1 MRNIYKK
8 TVSLLLAV
16 MLLLSMTAVGVMA
29 ESAAP
34 TEVKN
39 CTYSGFDS
47 TLNISFE
54 DSAKAWLNAITDVTA
69 NGVTYTKGTVSWGA
83 EGNLW
88 NIGTVSGAYGDEQA
102 LKLLYSSGSFPSTI
116 VVKANGYDT
125 VTLNVTS
132 ESSGYKA
139 TITTAEPTAAP
150 TASPTP
156 EPTPVEDT
164 DPPTNYTVSAYFGYD
179 FNMTFTDAED
189 WLNAITDVQVSGTSW
204 EKVSYSNLVSNNAKY
219 YVSGSDGRLYIG
231 EGFDGDTAV
240 CVITAEGYKPLTL
253 TLNKTNHSAVIGAVT
268 PTAAPTASPT
278 PAPSKDKEP
287 PTNYTV
293 SAYFGYDFNMTF
305 TDAEDWLNAITDVQ
319 VSGTSWEKVSYS
331 NLVSNNAKYYVS
343 GSDGRLYIGEGFDG
357 DTAVCVITAEGYKP
371 LTLTLNKT
379 NHTAVVGT
387 STPTAPPTTEP
398 SEEPKPVEDKDPPT
412 DYTTGSGSA
421 SHDFQLTFNNA
432 TDWTQAITGIEING
446 EAWTESDRS
455 YEVSQNKVFYIGNSG
470 RVLIGEGFE
479 GDTATCIIKATGYKP
494 LTLTLGKTNYSAV
507 LNVAYDKTKSAD
519 ANDVTLEYR
528 YGDWIIG
535 FKNPADYVGNVLDF
549 KVNGIS
555 WAHKSTAISGGA
567 YSTNASA
574 NTITIAE
581 TSYSTSSPAVKSGD
595 VITISAKG
603 YEDLNLKFV
612 VDKDGKASL
621 VADDGKGDPLELH
634 VKIEGSF
641 EAAIVGQKDYDGVS
655 GASTGGSTSNNN
667 SNVTVYGALVEKDKE
682 PTDDD
687 WQKLDNNS
695 EIDLNGSKCKVSIV
709 PDVESGTPEDADSG
723 MSGVYMPISSDL
735 TLSGTPKDAGKYLV
749 SVSIE
754 DKQGRKAT
762 SNTLPFMIYTGEETL
777 AEQIK
782 IENLKQYAN
791 GLYAWDIMEPWAIKN
806 FGSNVDGE
814 EESVRVPADLEVW
827 FGSHESGT
835 YGYLGY
841 DLAWD
846 EVEAGNIPQTLYI
859 PAGCNLTLTNMK
871 ILSSVRIVVEDG
883 GKLTLDDSVVQ
894 GIIDVQGGG
903 TFSMNYSA
911 YSGEFKT
918 GASVCGQIRL
928 ADGAILEN
936 AAIYSHANYLA
947 NGDLTDRTTSEPVV
961 VTNGNVTVKGQV
973 FIEGDDAGNEIGQTA
988 LQVNGTLTLAD
999 GATLVAY
1006 GGGGMTYFAG
1016 GTAIDLNGTITGNG
1030 KLVAIGGAPLF
1041 GDGGTAISGS
1051 GTISTSET
1059 FLQGGTAFTSRDAK
1073 PGKALNGDITL
1084 TSQSRHVKDGTLEET
1099 GTDDPLKAL
1108 YWNTGIE
1115 LIPPLDMFTTEQH
1128 TDAVTDTTVWKFD
1141 ENTHWNP
1148 CDDATCS
1155 VHVNEAAHTFV
1166 WVNDEAESDISTR
1179 SIEARTKHEECTV
1192 CGYTRNENTP
1202 ITPDPV
1208 VTPEPSAKPTAEPTT
1223 APTTEPSVT
1232 PAPTT
1237 EPTAT
1242 PAPTTEPTTEPTT
1255 TPAPTAA
1262 PSAAATVTPV
1272 PNNNNGSNTPK
1283 TGSDYIAV
1291 IFSISLLTVS
1301 GAAIAALVLLSKKRG
1316 KHVAK

>member
-8 TVSLLLAV
+8 AASLLLV
-16 MLLLSMTAVGVMA
+16 TMILLSMVVTGAVA
-29 ESAAP
+29 EAAAP
-34 TEVKN
+34 TEVKS
-39 CTYSGFDS
+39 CEKSGFY
-47 TLNISFE
+47 TTVLNFE
-54 DSAKAWLNAITDVTA
+54 FSDTTWLDAV
-69 NGVTYTKGTVSWGA
+69 NGVTVNGTAFTGQTINSFSSDTGIWCV
-83 EGNLW
+83 GNA
-88 NIGTVSGAYGDEQA
+88 TGAYGSYKA
-102 LKLLYSSGSFPSTI
+102 LQLAIENDASFPLT
-116 VVKANGYDT
+116 VEVTAAGYNKLT
-125 VTLNVTS
+125 MEVA
-132 ESSGYKA
+132 KA
-139 TITTAEPTAAP
+139 TVSYNDVYTATVKISETEPTTPP
-150 TASPTP
+150 TEPTK

-164 DPPTNYTVSAYFGYD
+164 DPPTSFTASSNFGSD
-179 FNMTFTDAED
+179 FNLTFSGAYD
-189 WLNAITDVQVSGTSW
+189 WLNSITAVQVNGTAW
-204 EKVSYSNLVSNNAKY
+204 EKASSSFGVSRNSNY
-219 YVSGSDGRLYIG
+219 YVRPGNEYEDGYLYIG
-231 EGFDGDTAV
+231 EGFDTNPAT
-240 CVITAEGYKPLTL
+240 CIITAKGYKPLTL
-253 TLNKTNHSAVIGAVT
+253 TLDKSNHKVTIGAVEETTYKAYVEKAENGSVSLSASEGIKKGETVTVTVT
-268 PTAAPTASPT
+268 PDVDYELDTLTVKT
-278 PAPSKDKEP
+278 ESKEVETK
-287 PTNYTV
+287 
-293 SAYFGYDFNMTF
+293 
-305 TDAEDWLNAITDVQ
+305 
-319 VSGTSWEKVSYS
+319 KVSETSYTFAMPAA
-331 NLVSNNAKYYVS
+331 NVTVTAKFKASALKVV
-343 GSDGRLYIGEGFDG
+343 DIDK
-357 DTAVCVITAEGYKP
+357 V
-371 LTLTLNKT
+371 TLTEDTFGNDWHI
-379 NHTAVVGT
+379 NF
-387 STPTAPPTTEP
+387 SEP
-398 SEEPKPVEDKDPPT
+398 S
-412 DYTTGSGSA
+412 
-421 SHDFQLTFNNA
+421 
-432 TDWTQAITGIEING
+432 
-446 EAWTESDRS
+446 
-455 YEVSQNKVFYIGNSG
+455 
-470 RVLIGEGFE
+470 
-479 GDTATCIIKATGYKP
+479 
-494 LTLTLGKTNYSAV
+494 
-507 LNVAYDKTKSAD
+507 
-519 ANDVTLEYR
+519 
-528 YGDWIIG
+528 
-535 FKNPADYVGNVLDF
+535 DYVENVTGF

-555 WAHKSTAISGGA
+555 WEEKSYNVSSGGA
-567 YSTNASA
+567 YRKYADDNY
-574 NTITIAE
+574 IQIAQK
-581 TSYSTSSPAVKSGD
+581 SYSASENEVPVRSGD

-612 VDKDGKASL
+612 VDTSGKASL
-621 VADDGKGDPLELH
+621 VADDGEGDPYELH

-709 PDVESGTPEDADSG
+709 PDVESGTPEDADSS

-859 PAGCNLTLTNMK
+859 PAGCNLTLTNME

-894 GIIDVQGGG
+894 GIIDVQSGG

-947 NGDLTDRTTSEPVV
+947 
-961 VTNGNVTVKGQV
+961 
-973 FIEGDDAGNEIGQTA
+973 
-988 LQVNGTLTLAD
+988 D

-1016 GTAIDLNGTITGNG
+1016 GTAINLNGTITGNG

-1051 GTISTSET
+1051 STISTSET

-1073 PGKALNGDITL
+1073 PGKALTGDITL

-1115 LIPPLDMFTTEQH
+1115 LIPPLDTFTTEQH

-1148 CDDATCS
+1148 CDDVTCS

-1242 PAPTTEPTTEPTT
+1242 PAPTTEPTT

>member
-8 TVSLLLAV
+8 AASLLLV
-16 MLLLSMTAVGVMA
+16 TMILLSMVVTGAVA
-29 ESAAP
+29 EAAAP
-34 TEVKN
+34 TEVKS
-39 CTYSGFDS
+39 CEKSGLY
-47 TLNISFE
+47 TTVLNFE
-54 DSAKAWLNAITDVTA
+54 FSDTTWLDAV
-69 NGVTYTKGTVSWGA
+69 NGVTVNGTAFTGQTINSFSNDTGIWCV
-83 EGNLW
+83 GNA
-88 NIGTVSGAYGDEQA
+88 TGAYGSYKA
-102 LKLLYSSGSFPSTI
+102 LQLAIENDASFPLT
-116 VVKANGYDT
+116 VEVTAAGYNKLT
-125 VTLNVTS
+125 MEVA
-132 ESSGYKA
+132 KA
-139 TITTAEPTAAP
+139 TVSYNDVYTATVKIPETEPTTPP
-150 TASPTP
+150 TEPTK

-164 DPPTNYTVSAYFGYD
+164 DPPTSFTASSNFGSD
-179 FNMTFTDAED
+179 FNLTFSGAYD
-189 WLNAITDVQVSGTSW
+189 WLNSITAVQVNGTAW
-204 EKVSYSNLVSNNAKY
+204 EKASYSFGVSRNSNY
-219 YVSGSDGRLYIG
+219 YVRPGNEYEDGYLYIG
-231 EGFDGDTAV
+231 EGFDTNPAT
-240 CVITAEGYKPLTL
+240 CIITAKGYKPLTL
-253 TLNKTNHSAVIGAVT
+253 TLDKSNHKVTIGAVEETTYKAYVAKAENGSISLSASEGIKKGETVTVTVT
-268 PTAAPTASPT
+268 PDVDYELDTLTVKT
-278 PAPSKDKEP
+278 ESKEVETK
-287 PTNYTV
+287 
-293 SAYFGYDFNMTF
+293 
-305 TDAEDWLNAITDVQ
+305 
-319 VSGTSWEKVSYS
+319 KVSETSYTFAMPAA
-331 NLVSNNAKYYVS
+331 NVTVTAKFKASVLKVV
-343 GSDGRLYIGEGFDG
+343 DIDK
-357 DTAVCVITAEGYKP
+357 V
-371 LTLTLNKT
+371 TLTEDTFGNDWHI
-379 NHTAVVGT
+379 NF
-387 STPTAPPTTEP
+387 SEP
-398 SEEPKPVEDKDPPT
+398 S
-412 DYTTGSGSA
+412 
-421 SHDFQLTFNNA
+421 
-432 TDWTQAITGIEING
+432 
-446 EAWTESDRS
+446 
-455 YEVSQNKVFYIGNSG
+455 
-470 RVLIGEGFE
+470 
-479 GDTATCIIKATGYKP
+479 
-494 LTLTLGKTNYSAV
+494 
-507 LNVAYDKTKSAD
+507 
-519 ANDVTLEYR
+519 
-528 YGDWIIG
+528 
-535 FKNPADYVGNVLDF
+535 DYVENVTGF

-555 WAHKSTAISGGA
+555 WEEKSYNISSGGA
-567 YSTNASA
+567 YRKYADDNY
-574 NTITIAE
+574 IQIAQK
-581 TSYSTSSPAVKSGD
+581 SYSASENEVPVRSGD

-612 VDKDGKASL
+612 VDTSGKASL
-621 VADDGKGDPLELH
+621 VADDGEGDPYELH

-709 PDVESGTPEDADSG
+709 PDVESGTLEDADSG

-735 TLSGTPKDAGKYLV
+735 TLSGTPKDAGKYL
-749 SVSIE
+749 E
-754 DKQGRKAT
+754 DNQGRKAT

-859 PAGCNLTLTNMK
+859 PAGCNLTLTNME

-911 YSGEFKT
+911 YSGAFKT

-961 VTNGNVTVKGQV
+961 VTNGNVAVKGQV

-1115 LIPPLDMFTTEQH
+1115 LIPPLDTFTTEQH

-1148 CDDATCS
+1148 CDDVTCS

-1242 PAPTTEPTTEPTT
+1242 P
-1255 TPAPTAA
+1255 
-1262 PSAAATVTPV
+1262 SAAATVTPV

>member
-1 MRNIYKK
+1 MNFEFSD
-8 TVSLLLAV
+8 TTWLDAV
-16 MLLLSMTAVGVMA
+16 
-29 ESAAP
+29 
-34 TEVKN
+34 
-39 CTYSGFDS
+39 
-47 TLNISFE
+47 
-54 DSAKAWLNAITDVTA
+54 
-69 NGVTYTKGTVSWGA
+69 NGVTVNGKAFTGQTINSFSSDTGIWCV
-83 EGNLW
+83 GNA
-88 NIGTVSGAYGDEQA
+88 TGAYGSYKA
-102 LKLLYSSGSFPSTI
+102 LQLAIENDASFPLT
-116 VVKANGYDT
+116 VEVTAAGYNKLT
-125 VTLNVTS
+125 MEVA
-132 ESSGYKA
+132 KA
-139 TITTAEPTAAP
+139 TVNYNDVYTATVKISETEPTTPP
-150 TASPTP
+150 TEPTK

-164 DPPTNYTVSAYFGYD
+164 DPPTSFTVESNFGYD
-179 FNMTFTDAED
+179 FVFTFTDAED
-189 WLNAITDVQVSGTSW
+189 WLNAVTGVTVNGEAWSKGSS
-204 EKVSYSNLVSNNAKY
+204 SYSVWNNTCY
-219 YVSGSDGRLYIG
+219 YVNGSSGRLMIG
-231 EGFDGDTAV
+231 EDFKTNPAT
-240 CVITAEGYKPLTL
+240 CIITAKGYKPLTL
-253 TLNKTNHSAVIGAVT
+253 TLDKSNHKVTIGAVEETTYKAYVAEAENGSVSLSASEGIKKGETVTVTVT
-268 PTAAPTASPT
+268 PDVGYELDTLTAKTE
-278 PAPSKDKEP
+278 SKEVETK
-287 PTNYTV
+287 
-293 SAYFGYDFNMTF
+293 
-305 TDAEDWLNAITDVQ
+305 
-319 VSGTSWEKVSYS
+319 KVSETSYTFAMPAA
-331 NLVSNNAKYYVS
+331 NVTVTAKFKASALKVV
-343 GSDGRLYIGEGFDG
+343 DIDK
-357 DTAVCVITAEGYKP
+357 V
-371 LTLTLNKT
+371 TLTEDTFGNDWHI
-379 NHTAVVGT
+379 NF
-387 STPTAPPTTEP
+387 SEP
-398 SEEPKPVEDKDPPT
+398 S
-412 DYTTGSGSA
+412 
-421 SHDFQLTFNNA
+421 
-432 TDWTQAITGIEING
+432 
-446 EAWTESDRS
+446 
-455 YEVSQNKVFYIGNSG
+455 
-470 RVLIGEGFE
+470 
-479 GDTATCIIKATGYKP
+479 
-494 LTLTLGKTNYSAV
+494 
-507 LNVAYDKTKSAD
+507 
-519 ANDVTLEYR
+519 
-528 YGDWIIG
+528 
-535 FKNPADYVGNVLDF
+535 DYVENVTGF

-555 WAHKSTAISGGA
+555 WEEKSYNISSGGA
-567 YSTNASA
+567 YRKYADDNY
-574 NTITIAE
+574 IQIAQK
-581 TSYSTSSPAVKSGD
+581 SYSASENEVPVRSGD

-612 VDKDGKASL
+612 VDTSGKASL
-621 VADDGKGDPLELH
+621 VADDGEGDPYELH

-723 MSGVYMPISSDL
+723 MSGVYMPISSEL

-754 DKQGRKAT
+754 DNQGRKAT

-791 GLYAWDIMEPWAIKN
+791 SLYAWDIMEPWAIKN

-859 PAGCNLTLTNMK
+859 PAGCNLTLTNME

-961 VTNGNVTVKGQV
+961 VTNGNVAVKGQV

-1051 GTISTSET
+1051 GTISTNET

-1115 LIPPLDMFTTEQH
+1115 LIPPLDTFTTEQH

-1148 CDDATCS
+1148 CDDVTCS

-1242 PAPTTEPTTEPTT
+1242 PAPTTEPTT

>member
-8 TVSLLLAV
+8 AASLLLV
-16 MLLLSMTAVGVMA
+16 TMILLSMVVTGAVA
-29 ESAAP
+29 EAAAP
-34 TEVKN
+34 TEVKS
-39 CTYSGFDS
+39 CEKSGFY
-47 TLNISFE
+47 TTVLNFE
-54 DSAKAWLNAITDVTA
+54 FSDTTWLNAV
-69 NGVTYTKGTVSWGA
+69 NGVTVNGTAFTGQTINSFSNDTGIWCVGDA
-83 EGNLW
+83 
-88 NIGTVSGAYGDEQA
+88 TGAYGSYKA
-102 LKLLYSSGSFPSTI
+102 LQLAIENDASFPLT
-116 VVKANGYDT
+116 VEVTAAGYNKLT
-125 VTLNVTS
+125 MEVA
-132 ESSGYKA
+132 KA
-139 TITTAEPTAAP
+139 TVSYNDVYTATVKISETEPTTPP
-150 TASPTP
+150 TEPTK

-164 DPPTNYTVSAYFGYD
+164 DPPTSFTASSNFGSD
-179 FNMTFTDAED
+179 FNLTFSGAYD
-189 WLNAITDVQVSGTSW
+189 WLNSITAVQVNGTAW
-204 EKVSYSNLVSNNAKY
+204 EKASSSFGVSRNSNY
-219 YVSGSDGRLYIG
+219 YVRPGNEYEDGYLYIG
-231 EGFDGDTAV
+231 EGFDTNPAT
-240 CVITAEGYKPLTL
+240 CIITAKGYKPLTL
-253 TLNKTNHSAVIGAVT
+253 TLDKSNYKVTIGAVEETTYKAYVAKAENGSVSLSASEVIKKGETVTVTVT
-268 PTAAPTASPT
+268 PNVDYELDTLTVKT
-278 PAPSKDKEP
+278 ESKEVETK
-287 PTNYTV
+287 
-293 SAYFGYDFNMTF
+293 
-305 TDAEDWLNAITDVQ
+305 
-319 VSGTSWEKVSYS
+319 KVSETSYTFAMPAA
-331 NLVSNNAKYYVS
+331 NVTVTAKFKASALKVV
-343 GSDGRLYIGEGFDG
+343 DIDK
-357 DTAVCVITAEGYKP
+357 V
-371 LTLTLNKT
+371 TLTKDTFGNDWHI
-379 NHTAVVGT
+379 NF
-387 STPTAPPTTEP
+387 SEP
-398 SEEPKPVEDKDPPT
+398 S
-412 DYTTGSGSA
+412 
-421 SHDFQLTFNNA
+421 
-432 TDWTQAITGIEING
+432 
-446 EAWTESDRS
+446 
-455 YEVSQNKVFYIGNSG
+455 
-470 RVLIGEGFE
+470 
-479 GDTATCIIKATGYKP
+479 
-494 LTLTLGKTNYSAV
+494 
-507 LNVAYDKTKSAD
+507 
-519 ANDVTLEYR
+519 
-528 YGDWIIG
+528 
-535 FKNPADYVGNVLDF
+535 DYVENVTGF

-555 WAHKSTAISGGA
+555 WEEKSYNVSSGGA
-567 YSTNASA
+567 YRKYADDNY
-574 NTITIAE
+574 IQIAQK
-581 TSYSTSSPAVKSGD
+581 SYSASENKVPVRSGD

-695 EIDLNGSKCKVSIV
+695 EINLNGSKCKVSIV
-709 PDVESGTPEDADSG
+709 PDVESGTAEDADSG

-754 DKQGRKAT
+754 DNQGRKAT

-911 YSGEFKT
+911 YSGDFKT

-947 NGDLTDRTTSEPVV
+947 NGDLTGRTTSEPVV
-961 VTNGNVTVKGQV
+961 VTNGNVAVKGQV

-1148 CDDATCS
+1148 CDDVTCS

-1208 VTPEPSAKPTAEPTT
+1208 VTPEAVLPNLRRNRPRHLRQSHRLPRHPQRNPQQHRHRPQSRPQRLRLRQRLRQRRAQRLPLPRFQTITTDQIPRKPAAITLPSS
-1223 APTTEPSVT
+1223 SV
-1232 PAPTT
+1232 
-1237 EPTAT
+1237 
-1242 PAPTTEPTTEPTT
+1242 
-1255 TPAPTAA
+1255 
-1262 PSAAATVTPV
+1262 
-1272 PNNNNGSNTPK
+1272 
-1283 TGSDYIAV
+1283 
-1291 IFSISLLTVS
+1291 FLLLTVS
-1301 GAAIAALVLLSKKRG
+1301 GAAIAALVFLSKKRG
-1316 KHVAK
+1316 KHIAK

>member
-8 TVSLLLAV
+8 AASLLLV
-16 MLLLSMTAVGVMA
+16 TMILLSMVVTGAVA
-29 ESAAP
+29 EAAAP
-34 TEVKN
+34 TEVKS
-39 CTYSGFDS
+39 CEKSGFY
-47 TLNISFE
+47 TTVLNFE
-54 DSAKAWLNAITDVTA
+54 FSDTTWLDAV
-69 NGVTYTKGTVSWGA
+69 NGVTVNGTAFTGQTINSFSNDTGIWCVGDA
-83 EGNLW
+83 
-88 NIGTVSGAYGDEQA
+88 TGAYGSYKA
-102 LKLLYSSGSFPSTI
+102 LQLAIENDASFPLT
-116 VVKANGYDT
+116 VEVTAAGYNKLT
-125 VTLNVTS
+125 MEVA
-132 ESSGYKA
+132 KA
-139 TITTAEPTAAP
+139 TVSYNDVYTATVKISETEPTTPP
-150 TASPTP
+150 T
-156 EPTPVEDT
+156 EPSKDKE
-164 DPPTNYTVSAYFGYD
+164 PPTNYTVSAYFGYD

-204 EKVSYSNLVSNNAKY
+204 KKVSYSNLVSNNAKY

-278 PAPSKDKEP
+278 PAPTASPTPAPTEEKDP
-287 PTNYTV
+287 PTEFTSGNN
-293 SAYFGYDFNMTF
+293 FGYDFKLTF
-305 TDAEDWLNAITDVQ
+305 ADGDEWLQAVTDVE
-319 VSGTSWEKVSYS
+319 VNGTAWKKGSSSYS
-331 NLVSNNAKYYVS
+331 VFKNDSYYVGNS
-343 GSDGRLYIGEGFDG
+343 GRLYIGEGF
-357 DTAVCVITAEGYKP
+357 T
-371 LTLTLNKT
+371 
-379 NHTAVVGT
+379 
-387 STPTAPPTTEP
+387 
-398 SEEPKPVEDKDPPT
+398 
-412 DYTTGSGSA
+412 
-421 SHDFQLTFNNA
+421 
-432 TDWTQAITGIEING
+432 
-446 EAWTESDRS
+446 
-455 YEVSQNKVFYIGNSG
+455 
-470 RVLIGEGFE
+470 
-479 GDTATCIIKATGYKP
+479 GDTATCVIKATGYKP
-494 LTLTLGKTNYSAV
+494 LTLTLDKTKYSAV
-507 LNVAYDKTKSAD
+507 VTPTEAPTKTVDIK
-519 ANDVTLEYR
+519 DVTLESDT
-528 YGDWIIG
+528 YGSDWYIKVAKPEG
-535 FKNPADYVGNVLDF
+535 YVSDVTDF
-549 KVNGIS
+549 KVNGVS
-555 WAHKSTAISGGA
+555 WNRKSYAPASGGA
-567 YSTNASA
+567 YYKDTDENA
-574 NTITIAE
+574 ITIAQK
-581 TSYSTSSPAVKSGD
+581 SYSSNESERAVQSGD
-595 VITISAKG
+595 VITIVAKG
-603 YEDLNLKFV
+603 YEDLKLKFV
-612 VDKDGKASL
+612 VDTDGKASL
-621 VADDGKGDPLELH
+621 VADDGEGDPYELH
-634 VKIEGSF
+634 VKIEGTF
-641 EAAIVGQKDYDGVS
+641 EAAIVGQKDYDGIS
-655 GASTGGSTSNNN
+655 GASTGSSSNNN
-667 SNVTVYGALVEKDKE
+667 SAVTVYGAITNKGEE
-682 PTDDD
+682 PTDAD
-687 WQKLDNNS
+687 WQELDSYSKVNLNS
-695 EIDLNGSKCKVSIV
+695 GKCKVSIV
-709 PDVESGTPEDADSG
+709 PNTESGTPADADSG
-723 MSGVYMPISSDL
+723 MKGIYFVTSSK
-735 TLSGTPKDAGKYLV
+735 LSLNGTPKDAGKYLISV
-749 SVSIE
+749 SVE
-754 DKQGRKAT
+754 DTQGRKAE
-762 SNTLPFMIYTGEETL
+762 SNALPFVIYTGEETL

-911 YSGEFKT
+911 YSGDFKT

-947 NGDLTDRTTSEPVV
+947 NGDLTGRTTSEPVV
-961 VTNGNVTVKGQV
+961 VTNGNVAVKGQV

-988 LQVNGTLTLAD
+988 LRVNGTLTLAD

>member
-1 MRNIYKK
+1 MI
-8 TVSLLLAV
+8 
-16 MLLLSMTAVGVMA
+16 LLSMVVTGAVA
-29 ESAAP
+29 EAAEP
-34 TEVKN
+34 TEAKS
-39 CTYSGFDS
+39 CEKSGFY
-47 TLNISFE
+47 TTVLNFE
-54 DSAKAWLNAITDVTA
+54 FSDTTWLNAV
-69 NGVTYTKGTVSWGA
+69 NGVTVNGTAFTGQTINSFSNDTGIWCVGDA
-83 EGNLW
+83 
-88 NIGTVSGAYGDEQA
+88 TGAYGSYKA
-102 LKLLYSSGSFPSTI
+102 LQLAIENDASFPLT
-116 VVKANGYDT
+116 VEVTAAGYNKLT
-125 VTLNVTS
+125 MEVA
-132 ESSGYKA
+132 KA
-139 TITTAEPTAAP
+139 TVSYNDVYTATVKISETEPTTPP
-150 TASPTP
+150 TEPTK

-164 DPPTNYTVSAYFGYD
+164 DPPTSFTASSNFGSD
-179 FNMTFTDAED
+179 FNLTFSGAYD
-189 WLNAITDVQVSGTSW
+189 WLNSITAVQVNGTAW
-204 EKVSYSNLVSNNAKY
+204 EKASSSFGVSRNSNY
-219 YVSGSDGRLYIG
+219 YVRPGNEYEDGYLYIG
-231 EGFDGDTAV
+231 EGFDTNPAT
-240 CVITAEGYKPLTL
+240 CIITAKGYKPLTL
-253 TLNKTNHSAVIGAVT
+253 TLDKSNYKVTIGAVEETTYKAYVAKAENGSVSLSASEVIKKGETVTVTVT
-268 PTAAPTASPT
+268 PNVDYELDTLTVKT
-278 PAPSKDKEP
+278 ESKEVETK
-287 PTNYTV
+287 
-293 SAYFGYDFNMTF
+293 
-305 TDAEDWLNAITDVQ
+305 
-319 VSGTSWEKVSYS
+319 KVSETSYTFAMPAA
-331 NLVSNNAKYYVS
+331 NVTVTAKFKASALKVV
-343 GSDGRLYIGEGFDG
+343 DIDK
-357 DTAVCVITAEGYKP
+357 V
-371 LTLTLNKT
+371 TLTKDTFGNDWHI
-379 NHTAVVGT
+379 NF
-387 STPTAPPTTEP
+387 SEP
-398 SEEPKPVEDKDPPT
+398 S
-412 DYTTGSGSA
+412 
-421 SHDFQLTFNNA
+421 
-432 TDWTQAITGIEING
+432 
-446 EAWTESDRS
+446 
-455 YEVSQNKVFYIGNSG
+455 
-470 RVLIGEGFE
+470 
-479 GDTATCIIKATGYKP
+479 
-494 LTLTLGKTNYSAV
+494 
-507 LNVAYDKTKSAD
+507 
-519 ANDVTLEYR
+519 
-528 YGDWIIG
+528 
-535 FKNPADYVGNVLDF
+535 DYVENVTGF

-555 WAHKSTAISGGA
+555 WEEKSYNVSSGGA
-567 YSTNASA
+567 YRKYADDNY
-574 NTITIAE
+574 IQIAQK
-581 TSYSTSSPAVKSGD
+581 SYSASENKVPVRSGD

-695 EIDLNGSKCKVSIV
+695 EINLNGSKCKVSIV
-709 PDVESGTPEDADSG
+709 PDVESGTAEDADSG

-754 DKQGRKAT
+754 DNQGRKAT

-911 YSGEFKT
+911 YSGDFKT

-947 NGDLTDRTTSEPVV
+947 NGDLTGRTTSEPVV
-961 VTNGNVTVKGQV
+961 VTNGNVAVKGQV

-1148 CDDATCS
+1148 CDDVTCS

-1179 SIEARTKHEECTV
+1179 SIARTKHEECTV

-1242 PAPTTEPTTEPTT
+1242 PAPTTEPTT

-1262 PSAAATVTPV
+1262 PTVTPV

-1301 GAAIAALVLLSKKRG
+1301 GAAIAALVFLSKKRG

>member
-8 TVSLLLAV
+8 AASLLLV
-16 MLLLSMTAVGVMA
+16 TMILLSMVVTGAVA
-29 ESAAP
+29 EAAAP
-34 TEVKN
+34 TEVKS
-39 CTYSGFDS
+39 CEKSGFY
-47 TLNISFE
+47 TTVLNFE
-54 DSAKAWLNAITDVTA
+54 FSDTTWLDAV
-69 NGVTYTKGTVSWGA
+69 NGVTVNGTAYTNQTINSFSSDTGIWCVGNATGTYGSYKALQLSITNDASFPLTVEVTASGYNKLTMEVAKTTVSYNDVYTA
-83 EGNLW
+83 
-88 NIGTVSGAYGDEQA
+88 TV
-102 LKLLYSSGSFPSTI
+102 KI
-116 VVKANGYDT
+116 
-125 VTLNVTS
+125 S
-132 ESSGYKA
+132 E
-139 TITTAEPTAAP
+139 TEPTTPP
-150 TASPTP
+150 TEPTK

-164 DPPTNYTVSAYFGYD
+164 DPPTSFTVESNFGYD
-179 FNMTFTDAED
+179 FVFTFTDAED
-189 WLNAITDVQVSGTSW
+189 WLNAVTGVTVNGEAWSKGSS
-204 EKVSYSNLVSNNAKY
+204 SYSVWNNTCY
-219 YVSGSDGRLYIG
+219 YVNGSSGRLMIG
-231 EGFDGDTAV
+231 EDFKTNPAT
-240 CVITAEGYKPLTL
+240 CVITAKGYKPLTL
-253 TLNKTNHSAVIGAVT
+253 MLDKSNHKVTIGAVEETTYKAYVAKAENGSVSLSASEGIKKGETVTVTVT
-268 PTAAPTASPT
+268 PDVDYELDTLTVKT
-278 PAPSKDKEP
+278 ESKEVETK
-287 PTNYTV
+287 
-293 SAYFGYDFNMTF
+293 
-305 TDAEDWLNAITDVQ
+305 
-319 VSGTSWEKVSYS
+319 KVSETSYTFVMPDA
-331 NLVSNNAKYYVS
+331 NVTVTAKFKASALKVV
-343 GSDGRLYIGEGFDG
+343 DIDK
-357 DTAVCVITAEGYKP
+357 V
-371 LTLTLNKT
+371 TLTEDTFGNDWHI
-379 NHTAVVGT
+379 NF
-387 STPTAPPTTEP
+387 SEP
-398 SEEPKPVEDKDPPT
+398 S
-412 DYTTGSGSA
+412 
-421 SHDFQLTFNNA
+421 
-432 TDWTQAITGIEING
+432 
-446 EAWTESDRS
+446 
-455 YEVSQNKVFYIGNSG
+455 
-470 RVLIGEGFE
+470 
-479 GDTATCIIKATGYKP
+479 
-494 LTLTLGKTNYSAV
+494 
-507 LNVAYDKTKSAD
+507 
-519 ANDVTLEYR
+519 
-528 YGDWIIG
+528 
-535 FKNPADYVGNVLDF
+535 DYVENVTGF

-555 WAHKSTAISGGA
+555 WEEKSYNISSGGA
-567 YSTNASA
+567 YRKYADDNY
-574 NTITIAE
+574 IQIAQK
-581 TSYSTSSPAVKSGD
+581 SYSASENEVPVRSGD

-612 VDKDGKASL
+612 VDTSGKASL
-621 VADDGKGDPLELH
+621 VADDGEGDPYELH

-695 EIDLNGSKCKVSIV
+695 QIDLNGSKCKVSIV

-859 PAGCNLTLTNMK
+859 PAGCNLTLTNME

-903 TFSMNYSA
+903 TFSVNYSA

-961 VTNGNVTVKGQV
+961 VTNGNVAVKGQV

-1115 LIPPLDMFTTEQH
+1115 LIPPLDAFTTEQH

-1148 CDDATCS
+1148 CDDVTCS

-1192 CGYTRNENTP
+1192 CGYARNENTP

-1232 PAPTT
+1232 SAPTT

-1242 PAPTTEPTTEPTT
+1242 PAPTTEPTT

>member
-8 TVSLLLAV
+8 AASLLLV
-16 MLLLSMTAVGVMA
+16 TMILLSMVVTGAVA
-29 ESAAP
+29 EAAAP
-34 TEVKN
+34 TEVKS
-39 CTYSGFDS
+39 CEVSGFMPE
-47 TLNISFE
+47 TLNLEFA
-54 DSAKAWLNAITDVTA
+54 DTTWMNAIT
-69 NGVTYTKGTVSWGA
+69 GVTVNGTSYTKGDLGWGA
-83 EGNLW
+83 SGTLW
-88 NIGTVSGAYGDEQA
+88 NVGSATGAYGSYTA
-102 LKLLYSSGSFPSTI
+102 LKIVNPDSYPATLEITAEGYNTITVNVEKNVSVYPYTYTATVKTPEVEPSTP
-116 VVKANGYDT
+116 
-125 VTLNVTS
+125 
-132 ESSGYKA
+132 
-139 TITTAEPTAAP
+139 PT
-150 TASPTP
+150 
-156 EPTPVEDT
+156 EPVEDT
-164 DPPTNYTVSAYFGYD
+164 DPPTSFTVESNFGYD
-179 FNMTFTDAED
+179 FVFTFTDAED
-189 WLNAITDVQVSGTSW
+189 WLNAVTGVTVNGEAWSKGSS
-204 EKVSYSNLVSNNAKY
+204 SYSVWNNTCY
-219 YVSGSDGRLYIG
+219 YVNGSSGRLMIG
-231 EGFDGDTAV
+231 EDFKTNPAT
-240 CVITAEGYKPLTL
+240 CVITAKGYKPLTL
-253 TLNKTNHSAVIGAVT
+253 TLDKSNHKVTIGAVEETTYKAYVAKAENGSISLSASEGIKKGETVTVTVT
-268 PTAAPTASPT
+268 PDVDYELDTLTVKT
-278 PAPSKDKEP
+278 ESKEVETK
-287 PTNYTV
+287 
-293 SAYFGYDFNMTF
+293 
-305 TDAEDWLNAITDVQ
+305 
-319 VSGTSWEKVSYS
+319 KVSETSYTFAMPDA
-331 NLVSNNAKYYVS
+331 NVTVTAKFKASALKVV
-343 GSDGRLYIGEGFDG
+343 DIDK
-357 DTAVCVITAEGYKP
+357 V
-371 LTLTLNKT
+371 TLTEDTFGNDWHI
-379 NHTAVVGT
+379 NF
-387 STPTAPPTTEP
+387 SEP
-398 SEEPKPVEDKDPPT
+398 S
-412 DYTTGSGSA
+412 
-421 SHDFQLTFNNA
+421 
-432 TDWTQAITGIEING
+432 
-446 EAWTESDRS
+446 
-455 YEVSQNKVFYIGNSG
+455 
-470 RVLIGEGFE
+470 
-479 GDTATCIIKATGYKP
+479 
-494 LTLTLGKTNYSAV
+494 
-507 LNVAYDKTKSAD
+507 
-519 ANDVTLEYR
+519 
-528 YGDWIIG
+528 
-535 FKNPADYVGNVLDF
+535 DYVENVTGF

-555 WAHKSTAISGGA
+555 WEEKSYNVSSGGA
-567 YSTNASA
+567 YRKYADDNY
-574 NTITIAE
+574 IQIAQK
-581 TSYSTSSPAVKSGD
+581 SYSASENEVPVRSGD

-612 VDKDGKASL
+612 VDTSGKASL
-621 VADDGKGDPLELH
+621 VADDGKGDPYELH

-655 GASTGGSTSNNN
+655 GASTGGSTSNSN
-667 SNVTVYGALVEKDKE
+667 SNVTVYGVLVEKDKE

-695 EIDLNGSKCKVSIV
+695 QIDLNGSKCKVSIV
-709 PDVESGTPEDADSG
+709 PDAESGTAEDADSG

-762 SNTLPFMIYTGEETL
+762 SNTLPFMIYTGAETL

-782 IENLKQYAN
+782 LENLRKYES
-791 GLYAWDIMEPWAIKN
+791 GKYAWDIMEPWAIKN

-859 PAGCNLTLTNMK
+859 PAGCNLTLTNME
-871 ILSSVRIVVEDG
+871 ILSSVRIVIEDG

-911 YSGEFKT
+911 FTGKFKT

-928 ADGAILEN
+928 ADGAVLEN

-947 NGDLTDRTTSEPVV
+947 NGDLTDRTTSAPVV
-961 VTNGNVTVKGQV
+961 VTNGNVAVKGQV

-988 LQVNGTLTLAD
+988 LQVNGILTLAD

-1115 LIPPLDMFTTEQH
+1115 LIPPLDTFTTEQH

-1148 CDDATCS
+1148 CDDVTCS

-1242 PAPTTEPTTEPTT
+1242 PAPTTEPTATPAPTTEPTT

-1301 GAAIAALVLLSKKRG
+1301 GAAIAALVLLNKKRG